1 MKTKNLIVSFL
12 VLMIAWLLL
21 NWTIDPVNIVI
32 GVAISLF
39 LSVVFCSNC
48 DLFTSINLTPK
59 AFAYTFMY
67 LVVFIVE
74 LIKANIDVTKRV
86 LSPSLPINPG
96 IVKVKTKLKS
106 KMARLILADSITATI
121 CCENLWS
128 SCPQH
133 FKIFFILPIYSATLF
148 SSRAFLALFRLPR
161 TDLWN
166 LCQSWLSLNFLLS
179 IILARQ

>member
-32 GVAISLF
+32 GAAISLF
-39 LSVVFCSNC
+39 LSVVFCSHC
-48 DLFTSINLTPK
+48 ELFTSINLTPK

-67 LVVFIVE
+67 LIVFIIE

-106 KMARLILADSITATI
+106 KMARLILADSITLT
-121 CCENLWS
+121 
-128 SCPQH
+128 PGT
-133 FKIFFILPIYSATLF
+133 FTLQVEDDTF
-148 SSRAFLALFRLPR
+148 YIHWINVDNEDVEKVTEELIRKFEKYLEVLY
-161 TDLWN
+161 D
-166 LCQSWLSLNFLLS
+166 
-179 IILARQ
+179 

>member
-21 NWTIDPVNIVI
+21 NWTVDPVNIII
-32 GVAISLF
+32 GVVISLF

-67 LVVFIVE
+67 LVVFIIE

-106 KMARLILADSITATI
+106 KMARLILADSITLT
-121 CCENLWS
+121 
-128 SCPQH
+128 PGT
-133 FKIFFILPIYSATLF
+133 FTLQVEDDTF
-148 SSRAFLALFRLPR
+148 YIHWINVDNEDVEKVTEELVRKFEKYLEVLY
-161 TDLWN
+161 D
-166 LCQSWLSLNFLLS
+166 
-179 IILARQ
+179 

>member
-32 GVAISLF
+32 GAAISLF

-67 LVVFIVE
+67 IVVFIIE

-106 KMARLILADSITATI
+106 KMARLILADSITLT
-121 CCENLWS
+121 
-128 SCPQH
+128 PGT
-133 FKIFFILPIYSATLF
+133 FTLQVEDDTF
-148 SSRAFLALFRLPR
+148 YIHWINVDNDDVEKVTEELVAKFEKYLEVLY
-161 TDLWN
+161 D
-166 LCQSWLSLNFLLS
+166 
-179 IILARQ
+179 